1 MELGLTYRALAEK
14 NVDLIA
20 GDATNGL
27 VAALDLFMLKD
38 DKSYFPPYDSVPVFR
53 TTTLERYPQLR
64 EVLSALGGTI
74 DEDRMRRMNYQVDG
88 EEKTV
93 REVVA
98 EFLRTLEP

>member
-38 DKSYFPPYDSVPVFR
+38 DKSYFPPYDGVPVFR

-64 EVLSALGGTI
+64 EVLSALGGAPLMKI
-74 DEDRMRRMNYQVDG
+74 G
-88 EEKTV
+88 C
-93 REVVA
+93 A
-98 EFLRTLEP
+98 E